1 MTDVYDLYFYAPGA
15 GFEGRDWRG
24 TFTTQQAAA
33 DASPFPDLA
42 DWDPTS
48 DGRIDTSIQRINESA
63 RDYEPYSIDRRTTE
77 ADPGSDIELTLVRGG
92 EHTVMVDPA
101 AYAAAKQAGTTVE
114 FLAAA
119 IADTPVRLTVVEPT
133 GGLVE
138 LPTGGQQ

>member
-1 MTDVYDLYFYAPGA
+1 MTTVWDLYFYPPGA

-24 TFTTQQAAA
+24 SYTTQQAAA
-33 DASPFPDLA
+33 DHSPFPDLA

-48 DGRIDTSIQRINESA
+48 DGRIDTSSQRITQA
-63 RDYEPYSIDRRTTE
+63 QRDYQPYSIDHRTTQD
-77 ADPGSDIELTLVRGG
+77 APGSDIQLTLVRGG

-114 FLAAA
+114 FLADA
-119 IADTPVRLTVVEPT
+119 IAATPVRLTVVEPT

-138 LPTGGQQ
+138 LTTGSQP